1 MCSYLVTLI
10 DVMVKYGLACIH
22 VTGPKISYFG
32 KTKRGNA
39 INHTLIVLERH
50 LITKNFKTLSSASV
64 ILSCK
69 FLLLDASHYDILVY
83 FLLLMKEF
91 GVKKKNMITSS
102 HALDQIDICDATRT
116 SAYLTRNA
124 L

>member
-91 GVKKKNMITSS
+91 GVKKKKHDHIITC
-102 HALDQIDICDATRT
+102 ARPNR
-116 SAYLTRNA
+116 YL
-124 L
+124 